1 MTRAVRLE
9 NVTLGYDRHPA
20 VHHVSLELV
29 RGSLTAV
36 VGPNGS
42 GKSTLLRGV
51 MGLLAPMTGRVDL
64 GGLARRDI
72 AYLPQS
78 SRIDTGFPIRV
89 RDFVA
94 SGLWRETGA
103 FGGIGAKG
111 RARVAAALAR
121 VGMEG
126 FGDRALGALSGGQT
140 QRVLFARVIVQDAP
154 LILLD
159 EPFSAIDMRAIDDL
173 LALVRTWHG
182 EGRTVIAVL
191 HDLEQVRAHFPECAV
206 IGRELVAAGPTA
218 EVLTTATL
226 ARARL
231 LCEAPARA
239 PAVCERDA
247 A

>member
-1 MTRAVRLE
+1 MSVQLSLE

-20 VHHVSLELV
+20 VHHVSLEV
-29 RGSLTAV
+29 AAGSLLAL

-89 RDFVA
+89 HDFVA

-103 FGGIGAKG
+103 FGGIGRKG
-111 RARVAAALAR
+111 RARVAAALAQ

-126 FGDRALGALSGGQT
+126 LSDRPLGALSGGQT

-159 EPFSAIDMRAIDDL
+159 EPFAAIDMRAIDDL
-173 LALVRTWHG
+173 MALVKTWNT

-191 HDLEQVRAHFPECAV
+191 HDLDQVRAHFPECAV
-206 IGRELVAAGPTA
+206 IGRELVAAGPTSD
-218 EVLTTATL
+218 VLTPATL

-231 LCEAPARA
+231 LCEAPARD